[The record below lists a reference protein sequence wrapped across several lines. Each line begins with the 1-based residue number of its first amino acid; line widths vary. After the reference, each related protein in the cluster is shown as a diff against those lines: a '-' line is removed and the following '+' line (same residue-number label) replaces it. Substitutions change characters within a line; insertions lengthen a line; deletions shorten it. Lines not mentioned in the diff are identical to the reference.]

1 MGIKQFP
8 RRPKLIKIIPF
19 ASNFQTI
26 MGFKLTPID
35 VVDHI
40 SQEDFR
46 RHYLKPRR
54 PLVIKN
60 MTRH

>member
-1 MGIKQFP
+1 
-8 RRPKLIKIIPF
+8 
-19 ASNFQTI
+19 

-40 SQEDFR
+40 SQKDFR

>member
-1 MGIKQFP
+1 MHQIT
-8 RRPKLIKIIPF
+8 
-19 ASNFQTI
+19 QTT
-26 MGFKLTPID
+26 MGFNLTPID